1 MGLVILTLLI
11 ILIVLLL
18 VLLSSAKKFIN
29 AIGFDSFSEFIKAIK
44 EGMNS
49 SKDIY
54 SSPKNLSDMTKML
67 VPLITNEFPS
77 FNKDQLF
84 TLTRTNIN
92 EILDALESKNA
103 DKVKNKSLS
112 FIKPKV
118 QDEINNLIEL
128 EKEVKFTNVQ
138 FNKCAISAYSSL
150 GGAAKITVVVSLNYY
165 YDTNDKKD
173 KKYKDVKKET
183 RYKLEY
189 VYIYDEEKIPVGTD
203 FLKINCPNCGAPADF
218 YGKGKCSYCNTYL
231 TPINIKNWSVIDYE
245 EY

>member
-1 MGLVILTLLI
+1 MVLVILTVLI

-67 VPLITNEFPS
+67 VPLITNDFPS